1 MTATCRAPLVALAL
15 IVFLC
20 ACAGADDDDDENG
33 QPPEPTPS
41 SREEVAAAIQ
51 RVTQGG
57 PAELSFE
64 HDIAPI
70 FTRRCTFCHYPL
82 SPTGLDL
89 TRPFEPGTGVL
100 QRASRWPKAEAKL
113 LIDPA
118 DPLNSFLLDKVIRK
132 NLVPSLDGEAM
143 PWQIPP
149 LDAQQIAAIRQWI
162 SDGAPDDARFQA
174 TIAPIFGDG
183 VSLGARGGSCA
194 LCHNPNSL
202 FEPDLTQP
210 FDRAVGIVDVSAGGD
225 RVRVAPGSPDDSG
238 LVLRIEGNPA
248 GGAAMPFYAG
258 PLTETEI
265 DLLVRWVIAGAPQ
278 N

>member
-1 MTATCRAPLVALAL
+1 MTATFRAPFLALAL
-15 IVFLC
+15 AVFLP
-20 ACAGADDDDDENG
+20 ACGADDEGENG
-33 QPPEPTPS
+33 PPELAPA
-41 SREEVAAAIQ
+41 SRDEVAAAIE
-51 RVTQGG
+51 RVSQNG
-57 PAELSFE
+57 PAEASFE
-64 HDIAPI
+64 NDIAPI

-82 SPTGLDL
+82 SATGLDL
-89 TRPFEPGTGVL
+89 TRPFDPGTGIL
-100 QRASRWPKAEAKL
+100 ERASRWPRAEAKL

-118 DPLNSFLLDKVIRK
+118 DPLNSFLLDKVIRR

-149 LDAQQIAAIRQWI
+149 LAPEQIAAIRQWI

-183 VSLGARGGSCA
+183 VSLGASGGSCA

-202 FEPDLTQP
+202 FEPDLTRP
-210 FDRAVGIVDVSAGGD
+210 FDPSVGIVDVSGGGS
-225 RVRVAPGSPDDSG
+225 RMRVAPGLPDDSG